1 MNNKKCFKW
10 IKNLLIVLSLIA
22 IVVAYYELKF
32 FDILIGSY
40 QLEKNNKKIA
50 RVSQKALIYIMKSKE
65 TEDVFF
71 DEMKKIGWMYYDT
84 YGRGYIFT
92 KNGEEILVTKSNY
105 FSRYTVFEIHNR
117 KYFNMLNK

>member
-22 IVVAYYELKF
+22 IVVVYYELKF

-50 RVSQKALIYIMKSKE
+50 KVSQKALIYIMKSKE

-71 DEMKKIGWMYYDT
+71 DEMERLGWKYYDT
-84 YGRGYIFT
+84 YGRGYIFV
-92 KNGEEILVTKSNY
+92 KNGEEILATKSSY
-105 FSRYTVFEIHNR
+105 LGRYIVFEIHNR
-117 KYFNMLNK
+117 KYFNTLNK